1 MKLLLVIAM
10 TTVLTGTAYAACSK
24 SSPNECT
31 DQKSCEDLSVAG
43 GQQFT
48 FDAKRAVKCMEKEA
62 ASTDSTCITTNQTN
76 KRDPKVVVEQG
87 GDKKTQGADGLTK

>member
-1 MKLLLVIAM
+1 MKFLLAIAM
-10 TTVLTGTAYAACSK
+10 TTALTATAYGACSK
-24 SSPNECT
+24 SSPNECS

-48 FDAKRAVKCMEKEA
+48 FDAKRPVKCMEKEA
-62 ASTDSTCITTNQTN
+62 PKTESTCITTDQSN

-87 GDKKTQGADGLTK
+87 GDKKTPAADGTVR